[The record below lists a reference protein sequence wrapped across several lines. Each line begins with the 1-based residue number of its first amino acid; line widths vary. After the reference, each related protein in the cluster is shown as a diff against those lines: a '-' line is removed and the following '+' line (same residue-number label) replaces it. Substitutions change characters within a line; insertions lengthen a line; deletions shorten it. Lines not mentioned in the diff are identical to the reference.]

1 VFSLFR
7 GHALLEKPRE
17 ISLRLGVQAQ
27 ALQNL
32 FAVQRQIFTDFFSFF
47 IGTIPPTP
55 ESVKFAVVAADVF
68 YFLLRRPSR

>member
-1 VFSLFR
+1 
-7 GHALLEKPRE
+7 
-17 ISLRLGVQAQ
+17 
-27 ALQNL
+27 LQNL